1 MYCMYHTTIRDID
14 VQKESPVA
22 VEKYEESSFYLT
34 ALASAT
40 SQLVKA
46 KTMKK
51 VSGIEPLD
59 IPVSKISGRSSGGK
73 SDAFDEGDD
82 EYDDD
87 DDDEDDDFY
96 EDDEDDDN
104 NGYDDEDDN
113 EDENEDNG
121 YNENGRSSI
130 GLGIS
135 EWRDI
140 AVANKTSSSKVNSGD
155 AKEPL
160 DLFQESVLDLELSNT
175 LTKSSAT
182 HDKEKEKEKALT
194 LSLVETIRRTS
205 NYDKVFT
212 LK

>member
-1 MYCMYHTTIRDID
+1 MSHTTIRDID

-87 DDDEDDDFY
+87 DDDDDFY

-140 AVANKTSSSKVNSGD
+140 TVANKTSSSKVDSGD

-160 DLFQESVLDLELSNT
+160 DAFQEAVLDSELSNT
-175 LTKSSAT
+175 LTKKSSAT

>member
-51 VSGIEPLD
+51 VSGIEPLV

-113 EDENEDNG
+113 EDENEGNG
-121 YNENGRSSI
+121 NNENGRSSI

-140 AVANKTSSSKVNSGD
+140 TVANKTFSSKVDSGD

-160 DLFQESVLDLELSNT
+160 DLFQEAALDLELSNT
-175 LTKSSAT
+175 LTKKSSAA
-182 HDKEKEKEKALT
+182 HDKEKEKALT